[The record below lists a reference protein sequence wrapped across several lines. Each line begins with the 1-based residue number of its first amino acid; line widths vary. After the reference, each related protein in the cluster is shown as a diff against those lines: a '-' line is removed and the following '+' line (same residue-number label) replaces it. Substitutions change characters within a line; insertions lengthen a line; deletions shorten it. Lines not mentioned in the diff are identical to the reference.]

1 LRNILILSTIYPNP
15 YSRHDTGVVHYFAKE
30 WHNLGYNILVIH
42 YQSIFPRFF
51 YWIANLMPEQVKKII
66 RTDFFQTKRR
76 TKDVYY
82 KKDDITIYSFP
93 IYKLIPHGRYSS
105 KTIFKHVEK
114 VLSTLSNH
122 NFVPDI
128 ITGHFYNPQIEIIS
142 NLKQRFS
149 NARTCIV
156 LHEDPEIIKIKYPN
170 NYLELFKNID
180 VWGFRFLGLKE
191 KFELIFGKELNTFIC
206 YSGIPE
212 KYISSSISQKNFSHG
227 VTKFCFI
234 GMLIPLKR
242 VNDSIIALDKA
253 FANKN
258 FEFTIIGEG
267 MEMDN
272 LKKLVSSLNLNHNI
286 SFTGKLDRDKVQEKL
301 KEVDCF
307 IMVSESEAFGL
318 VYLEAMSKGCITIG
332 AKGQGIDGII
342 VHGINGFLCESANP
356 EKLADLLT
364 HIQSLTV
371 KQLAIISQNAIDTTV
386 NMTDCKV
393 AESYINNIAQ

>member
-1 LRNILILSTIYPNP
+1 
-15 YSRHDTGVVHYFAKE
+15 
-30 WHNLGYNILVIH
+30 
-42 YQSIFPRFF
+42 
-51 YWIANLMPEQVKKII
+51 
-66 RTDFFQTKRR
+66 
-76 TKDVYY
+76 
-82 KKDDITIYSFP
+82 
-93 IYKLIPHGRYSS
+93 
-105 KTIFKHVEK
+105 
-114 VLSTLSNH
+114 
-122 NFVPDI
+122 
-128 ITGHFYNPQIEIIS
+128 
-142 NLKQRFS
+142 
-149 NARTCIV
+149 
-156 LHEDPEIIKIKYPN
+156 
-170 NYLELFKNID
+170 
-180 VWGFRFLGLKE
+180 
-191 KFELIFGKELNTFIC
+191 
-206 YSGIPE
+206 
-212 KYISSSISQKNFSHG
+212 
-227 VTKFCFI
+227 
-234 GMLIPLKR
+234 MLIPLKR